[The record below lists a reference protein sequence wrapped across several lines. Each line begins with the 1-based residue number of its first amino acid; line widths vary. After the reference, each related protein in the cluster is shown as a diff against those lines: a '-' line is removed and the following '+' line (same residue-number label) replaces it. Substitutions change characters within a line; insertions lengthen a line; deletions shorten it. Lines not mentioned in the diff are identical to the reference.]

1 MRPMRIDILWN
12 SDTTQV
18 DLADGTVTVGGS
30 SNDGIHIEGL
40 PHALLQL
47 TVEGTVLKVLSQ
59 RSVRIGE
66 ALFPARIPRLVLEG
80 EELKLPNDVVL
91 RRVQDS
97 KKRESR
103 KTIGTAFVAQELL
116 ATGEIELVA
125 TRAASLT
132 CVTGFDEGRT
142 FPLAFETNVIG
153 RADDAQ
159 IRVRDRAVSRQH
171 AVLKRKG
178 RDFVLEPV
186 SSAMNGAYVNGT
198 LLRRT
203 QTLKNG
209 DTIEVGHTVL
219 RFDSGERAP
228 EERTLVTPATAP
240 VVGRVDAT
248 RAAPNPAASTMGASE
263 IKFAAGP
270 VAVPR
275 AADVPKAT
283 LSLESSVKVSPELQ
297 QPSALVAAPIALP
310 VATVAKKTLS
320 LELLL
325 MSAGA
330 ALFLLG
336 LTAVV
341 LVLR

>member
-1 MRPMRIDILWN
+1 MRIDILWN
-12 SDTTQV
+12 NETTRV

-30 SNDGIHIEGL
+30 THDGIHIAGL
-40 PHALLQL
+40 PHALLTL
-47 TVEGTVLKVLSQ
+47 TVEGTALKVFSQ
-59 RSVRIGE
+59 RSVRIGQ

-91 RRVQDS
+91 RRVLDS
-97 KKRESR
+97 HKRESR
-103 KTIGTAFVAQELL
+103 KTIGTAFVAKELL

-132 CVTGFDEGRT
+132 CVTGLDEGRT
-142 FPLAFETNVIG
+142 FPIAFESNVIG

-171 AVLKRKG
+171 AVLKRQD

-186 SSAMNGAYVNGT
+186 SSAMNGAYVNGA

-203 QTLKNG
+203 QTLQTG

-228 EERTLVTPATAP
+228 EERTLVTPATSP

-248 RAAPNPAASTMGASE
+248 RPAPNPAAESMGASE

-270 VAVPR
+270 VAVPK

-283 LSLESSVKVSPELQ
+283 LSIESSVKVSPELQ
-297 QPSALVAAPIALP
+297 QPPPALAVAGEPVPLP
-310 VATVAKKTLS
+310 VPVVAKKTLS

-330 ALFLLG
+330 ALCLLG